1 MLNFPFLIRDYV
13 ALPWLLTLV
22 SAVQALLPAA
32 QAIPLF
38 VIVFTRVSPTLTRN
52 LIMVGLFLTHEIH
65 PLDSILSFL
74 VHPGRRRPRPSN
86 FS

>member
-1 MLNFPFLIRDYV
+1 MFSFPFLIRDYV

-32 QAIPLF
+32 SPTPPF
-38 VIVFTRVSPTLTRN
+38 VIVLTRVSPTLVRN
-52 LIMVGLFLTHEIH
+52 LIMVGLFLTHEID

-86 FS
+86 CS